1 MHGGLIA
8 DGLFG
13 GGSANAT
20 IWMPLFKMV
29 QRRLCRLLQ
38 NARARQMPRQYQ
50 ENHHE
55 ELSGVREY
63 DDPSIQAQGH
73 YGENNSCHDLRQA
86 VSLPE
91 M

>member
-1 MHGGLIA
+1 
-8 DGLFG
+8 
-13 GGSANAT
+13 
-20 IWMPLFKMV
+20 MPLFKME
-29 QRRLCRLLQ
+29 QRGAFRVLQ
-38 NARARQMPRQYQ
+38 DALARWMPRQYQ

-63 DDPSIQAQGH
+63 EDPSIQAQGH
-73 YGENNSCHDLRQA
+73 CGENNSCLDLRPA